1 MSTDNKITNDFFL
14 SKILK
19 KNCYLVIKKNQKK
32 IDLSLIKE
40 PFFLTIKTK
49 KKLNWK
55 IKKKLNANLICKQL
69 ILRFKKIKLNET
81 NLLRCS
87 IAKPKNKM
95 ELIKIIS
102 KQESFSRFY
111 LDSKIKKK
119 DAIKIRTEWI
129 KNYFKKKRGFKIIIC
144 KVKEKIAGFLLLDK
158 KDKKFII
165 DILVVER
172 KYQRLGVAKSL
183 VNFVQKK
190 ILEKKSSF
198 FTGVI
203 SSNKVAI
210 KFYNKLNFFLKDY
223 SYVYHVY
230 K

>member
-1 MSTDNKITNDFFL
+1 M
-14 SKILK
+14 
-19 KNCYLVIKKNQKK
+19 
-32 IDLSLIKE
+32 
-40 PFFLTIKTK
+40 
-49 KKLNWK
+49 
-55 IKKKLNANLICKQL
+55 
-69 ILRFKKIKLNET
+69 
-81 NLLRCS
+81 
-87 IAKPKNKM
+87 
-95 ELIKIIS
+95 
-102 KQESFSRFY
+102 
-111 LDSKIKKK
+111 
-119 DAIKIRTEWI
+119 
-129 KNYFKKKRGFKIIIC
+129 
-144 KVKEKIAGFLLLDK
+144 KEKIAGFLLLDK